1 MKSFKEYLNEAKI
14 DGKNRIEL
22 ESIAGGIT
30 VYASESG
37 YFGNDDQSWFEIKGY
52 SYSPEPIFYK
62 DIPAEFISKEG
73 VDMEYRK
80 KFKKES
86 DDVIAAIKKACDH
99 FEKEINDIMKS
110 RGYKLKK

>member
-62 DIPAEFISKEG
+62 DIPAEFENWLNRLKE
-73 VDMEYRK
+73 
-80 KFKKES
+80 
-86 DDVIAAIKKACDH
+86 H
-99 FEKEINDIMKS
+99 FPDGI
-110 RGYKLKK
+110 KLKHFTYTKNK